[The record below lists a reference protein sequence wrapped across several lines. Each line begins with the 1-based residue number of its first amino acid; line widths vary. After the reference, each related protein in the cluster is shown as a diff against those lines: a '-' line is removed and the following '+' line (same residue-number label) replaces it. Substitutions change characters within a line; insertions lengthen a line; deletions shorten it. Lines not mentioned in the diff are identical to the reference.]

1 MASPFDQGQ
10 PDYIIQTDMHIKE
23 KYGKLA
29 IVAGASEG
37 IGAAYSNY
45 LAAEGMD
52 LILIARRREPLEQ
65 LASALIT
72 KYHINVSTL
81 NCDLS
86 ESGAAQYIKEFVSNK
101 EINVLVYNAA
111 LSHIGPY
118 EGDTVE
124 HNIAIATCNMIT
136 PMTMVR
142 VFGEDMLQKG
152 KGALILMASLAGF
165 QGSGYLASYAATKAF
180 NRVLAES
187 LWYEWKNRGVDVIA
201 CCAGATSTKNYLLTN
216 PGELGF
222 FAPRV
227 LSPEEVVKE
236 CFKRLGKK
244 PSFIAGTGNKLAS
257 FVMQRLLPRKT
268 AINIMGDTTRKIYR
282 L

>member
-1 MASPFDQGQ
+1 
-10 PDYIIQTDMHIKE
+10 MHIKE
-23 KYGKLA
+23 KYGQLA
-29 IVAGASEG
+29 MVAGASEG
-37 IGAAYSNY
+37 IGAAYSSY

-52 LILIARRREPLEQ
+52 LILIARRKEPLEQ
-65 LASALIT
+65 LASSIKD
-72 KYHINVSTL
+72 KYHINVTTL

-86 ESGAAQYIKEFVSNK
+86 ESGAAQFIKDFVRYK

-111 LSHIGPY
+111 LSHIGPF
-118 EGDTVE
+118 EDDTVE
-124 HNIAIATCNMIT
+124 HNIAIANCNMIT
-136 PMTMVR
+136 PMTLVR
-142 VFGEDMLQKG
+142 LFGEDMLKKG
-152 KGALILMASLAGF
+152 RGALILMASMAGF

-180 NRVLAES
+180 DRVLAES

-201 CCAGATSTKNYLLTN
+201 CCAGATSTKKYLLTN
-216 PGELGF
+216 PGESAF

-227 LSPEEVVKE
+227 QSPEEVVEE

-244 PSFIAGTGNKLAS
+244 PSFVSGTGNKLAG
-257 FVMQRLLPRKT
+257 FAMQRLLPRKA

>member
-1 MASPFDQGQ
+1 ML
-10 PDYIIQTDMHIKE
+10 IKE
-23 KYGKLA
+23 KYGQLA
-29 IVAGASEG
+29 MVAGASEG

-52 LILIARRREPLEQ
+52 LILIARRREQLEQ
-65 LASALIT
+65 LASSLIN

-86 ESGAAQYIKEFVSNK
+86 ESGSAQYIKEFVRDK

-111 LSHIGPY
+111 LSHIGPF
-118 EGDTVE
+118 EDDTVE
-124 HNIAIATCNMIT
+124 HNIAIANCNMIT
-136 PMTMVR
+136 PMTLVR
-142 VFGEDMLQKG
+142 VFGEEMLKKG

-216 PGELGF
+216 PGNQGL

-227 LSPEEVVKE
+227 LSPEEVVEE

-244 PSFIAGTGNKLAS
+244 PSFVAGTGNKLAS
-257 FVMQRLLPRKT
+257 FVMQRLLPRKA